1 MSNAMS
7 TSQKRI
13 SNITQ
18 ILREWGNGRREAL
31 DELLPLVYSELRK
44 QAARL
49 MRRERANH
57 SLQTTAL
64 VHEAYL
70 KLVDQREVK
79 WQCREQFFAVAAQ
92 AMRRILIDY
101 AKNRNRVKR
110 GGREEKVSFEEAFAA
125 KAEEGNVDLL
135 ALDEALS
142 RLAEID
148 KKQER
153 IVELRY
159 FCGFSLEE
167 TAKILDISRATAS
180 RDWEMAKAW
189 LFRELTR

>member
-1 MSNAMS
+1 MNADQGQ
-7 TSQKRI
+7 T

-18 ILREWGNGRREAL
+18 MLREWGEGRRETL

-49 MRRERANH
+49 MRRERPNH

-70 KLVDQREVK
+70 KLVDQKDVK
-79 WQCREQFFAVAAQ
+79 WRCREQFFAIAAQ

-101 AKNRNRVKR
+101 AKNRNREKR
-110 GGREEKVSFEEAFAA
+110 GGGMKMLSFEEAFMA
-125 KAEEGNVDLL
+125 KADESNVDLL
-135 ALDEALS
+135 ALDEALT
-142 RLAEID
+142 RLAKID
-148 KKQER
+148 SLQER
-153 IVELRY
+153 LVELRY

-167 TAKILDISRATAS
+167 AAKILNISRATAT
-180 RDWEMAKAW
+180 RDWSMARAW
-189 LFRELTR
+189 LFRELSR

>member
-1 MSNAMS
+1 MNADQGQ
-7 TSQKRI
+7 T

-18 ILREWGNGRREAL
+18 MLREWGDGRRETL

-49 MRRERANH
+49 MRRERPNH

-70 KLVDQREVK
+70 KLVDQKDVK
-79 WQCREQFFAVAAQ
+79 WRCREQFFAIAAQ

-101 AKNRNRVKR
+101 AKNRNREKR
-110 GGREEKVSFEEAFAA
+110 GGGMKMLSFEEAFMA
-125 KAEEGNVDLL
+125 KADESNVDLL
-135 ALDEALS
+135 ALDEALT
-142 RLAEID
+142 RLAKID
-148 KKQER
+148 SLQER
-153 IVELRY
+153 LVELRY

-167 TAKILDISRATAS
+167 AAKILNISRATAT
-180 RDWEMAKAW
+180 RDWSMARAW
-189 LFRELTR
+189 LFRELSR

>member
-1 MSNAMS
+1 MNA
-7 TSQKRI
+7 TEKKAA
-13 SNITQ
+13 NITE
-18 ILREWGNGRREAL
+18 ILREWGEGRREAL

-70 KLVDQREVK
+70 KLVDQREVQ
-79 WQCREQFFAVAAQ
+79 WQCRDQFFAIAAQ

-101 AKNRNRVKR
+101 AKNRNRLKR
-110 GGREEKVSFEEAFAA
+110 GGGNEKVSFEEAFAA
-125 KAEEGNVDLL
+125 KADEGNVDLL

-142 RLAEID
+142 RLAAID
-148 KKQER
+148 KLLER

-180 RDWEMAKAW
+180 RDWEMARAW